1 MLIRR
6 EETWGQ
12 LVYDT
17 REHRFFCIS
26 NLRPKKVPYITKP
39 IVLNCDLT
47 FECNMDCLYCVAKD
61 MKDFTY
67 DDLVVGKK
75 LITNINKSDFMV
87 IVITGGEPLLD
98 EYAPKLLEL
107 IDGLEEKGIIVDTN
121 GTAMPNPTLLKSLK
135 RKNVLLRISFD
146 SPRPQDEWN
155 VRIAKGGKSTT
166 QKLYEKK
173 LSVIQD
179 LRAKGLKVAIQSV
192 LHGKNL
198 VSILDM
204 PKLLSKWS
212 IKQWYVQRFIPSY
225 KLKDDSR
232 FSLEI
237 HEYER
242 VIHRLEAKAAED
254 GIFCLTKKDRRH
266 NSVFLLVGDGKI
278 FTQGDRPGEKVF
290 IGELG
295 DIVNHFELVSSSEHS
310 MRYYTYK

>member
-1 MLIRR
+1 
-6 EETWGQ
+6 
-12 LVYDT
+12 
-17 REHRFFCIS
+17 
-26 NLRPKKVPYITKP
+26 
-39 IVLNCDLT
+39 
-47 FECNMDCLYCVAKD
+47 MD
-61 MKDFTY
+61 
-67 DDLVVGKK
+67 KK
-75 LITNINKSDFMV
+75 LITNINESDFMV
-87 IVITGGEPLLD
+87 VVITGGEPLLD
-98 EYAPKLLEL
+98 EYAHKLLEL
-107 IDGLEEKGIIVDTN
+107 IDGLKEKGIILDTN
-121 GTAMPNPTLLKSLK
+121 GTVMPNPALLKSLK

-146 SPRPQDEWN
+146 STRPQDEWN
-155 VRIAKGGKSTT
+155 VRIAKGGKLAT

-173 LSVIQD
+173 LSVIQA
-179 LRAKGLKVAIQSV
+179 LRVKGLKVAIQSV
-192 LHGKNL
+192 LHGKNQ

-225 KLKDDSR
+225 KLKDDTR

-242 VIHRLEAKAAED
+242 VVHRLEGKAAER

-266 NSVFLLVGDGKI
+266 NCVFLLAGDGKM

-295 DIVNHFELVSSSEHS
+295 DIVNHFALVSSSEHS